1 MYAHVFF
8 EICIKVYTNTL
19 YPLMILGI
27 VYWGYARSLSNFN
40 GAARPKVQHAEMVA
54 QQAEEHTMK
63 CLRWELNRGP
73 GSVKKGQFGVWTL
86 VHDVENYG
94 VDTVQTIGTYGFPNN

>member
-1 MYAHVFF
+1 
-8 EICIKVYTNTL
+8 
-19 YPLMILGI
+19 
-27 VYWGYARSLSNFN
+27 
-40 GAARPKVQHAEMVA
+40 MVA

-73 GSVKKGQFGVWTL
+73 GSVKKGQFGVGTL

-94 VDTVQTIGTYGFPNN
+94 VDTVKTIGTCGFPNKGFQIVSLWFRRPRS